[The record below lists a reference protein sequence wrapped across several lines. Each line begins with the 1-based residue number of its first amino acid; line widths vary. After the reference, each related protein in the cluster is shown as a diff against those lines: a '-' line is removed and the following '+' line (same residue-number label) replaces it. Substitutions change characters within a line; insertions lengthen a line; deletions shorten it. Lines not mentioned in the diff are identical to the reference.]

1 MPLATFQTSFSQ
13 SAIETEAGII
23 RGVNVMQLGKLA
35 KFAAIKDDGT
45 KLHKEVTIS
54 DAHIS
59 ALLAHAG
66 NRSIPVHLTHS
77 AANDRVD
84 GLSTKAGALKT
95 FRKDESGNLVADLHL
110 IPGEVRDLAFWH
122 AQNDP
127 ENMMLSAVYSFL
139 PEDALC
145 IPQDFQAAD
154 LVEKGAGVTAL
165 LADDSQNQPTL
176 KQPMDVNELITALQD
191 PAVLGALKA
200 IIKSVEDAQPEVVA
214 EDTTPVEAEAGVI
227 PADSYDGDT
236 KLSATMA
243 CIARINRAHGRK
255 LTAALA
261 DFTKAKADILVE
273 AEAKLTATLG
283 QSKIPAE
290 DKSKETALFGLEK
303 VRAGIRAQLSKQN
316 N

>member
-45 KLHKEVTIS
+45 KLHKEVVIS

-59 ALLAHAG
+59 ALMSHAG
-66 NRSIPVHLTHS
+66 NRSIPVHLTHA
-77 AANDRVD
+77 AANEKAD

-95 FRKDESGNLVADLHL
+95 FRKDENGNLVADLHL
-110 IPGEVRDLAFWH
+110 VPGEIRDLAFWH

-200 IIKSVEDAQPEVVA
+200 IIKSVEDSQPEEAA
-214 EDTTPVEAEAGVI
+214 EDTSAVESDAGVT
-227 PADSYDGDT
+227 ADDTKPDDT

-243 CIARINRAHGRK
+243 CIARINRANSRK

-261 DFTKAKADILVE
+261 DFTKAKDDILVA

-283 QSKIPAE
+283 TSKSVAKDE
-290 DKSKETALFGLEK
+290 SKEVALFGLDK
-303 VRAGIRAQLSKQN
+303 VKAGIRAQLSKQN

>member
-1 MPLATFQTSFSQ
+1 M
-13 SAIETEAGII
+13 EAGII

-45 KLHKEVTIS
+45 KLHKEVVIS

-59 ALLAHAG
+59 ALLSHAG

-77 AANDRVD
+77 AANERVD

-176 KQPMDVNELITALQD
+176 KQPMDDFITQFKNALSD
-191 PAVLGALKA
+191 PDVLAGLKA
-200 IIKSVEDAQPEVVA
+200 IIKSVEASQEVE
-214 EDTTPVEAEAGVI
+214 EDTSAVEAEAGVI
-227 PADSYDGDT
+227 ADDAAEGDT

-273 AEAKLTATLG
+273 AEAKLAATLG
-283 QSKIPAE
+283 ANKQIVKETPT
-290 DKSKETALFGLEK
+290 ETALFGLEK